1 MLPPASTIK
10 TAVAQ
15 NVKSQQAPNAQTEQ
29 QVKKGWSNI
38 LFSQSSPAAAAAGRR
53 LAQSLHPPSWL
64 RRWIWRL
71 FFLGPPIAV
80 IYMSFPWTI
89 MRVHGVSMA
98 PFFNPNSSPD
108 LPSAPPDLILVQT
121 VHSLGEVSPLFRI
134 PKFKLQRGQVVV
146 YYTPHDPNTI
156 AVKRVVGL
164 PGDKVTP
171 LPGYSGGDDSPVII
185 PYNHIWVEGDAN
197 SRDKSIDSNHFGP
210 ISQNLVCGFVLA
222 VYVPGLN
229 WPVWLDRGAA
239 DTLATKAGRVEMD
252 VVGSARL
259 DPDEQAMQSEDPFR
273 SGAAALEL
281 AMIRRNRELMPA
293 KLRAKGMLER
303 YRRMHALAEAEVEKA
318 DASTRSVAEGLL
330 EELEIAFESVGLNK
344 DGGRV
349 APVVKPRWR
358 TDEEGE
364 SAADKERRLQEY
376 LLRQRTA

>member
-1 MLPPASTIK
+1 
-10 TAVAQ
+10 
-15 NVKSQQAPNAQTEQ
+15 
-29 QVKKGWSNI
+29 
-38 LFSQSSPAAAAAGRR
+38 
-53 LAQSLHPPSWL
+53 
-64 RRWIWRL
+64 
-71 FFLGPPIAV
+71 
-80 IYMSFPWTI
+80 
-89 MRVHGVSMA
+89 
-98 PFFNPNSSPD
+98 
-108 LPSAPPDLILVQT
+108 
-121 VHSLGEVSPLFRI
+121 
-134 PKFKLQRGQVVV
+134 
-146 YYTPHDPNTI
+146 
-156 AVKRVVGL
+156 
-164 PGDKVTP
+164 
-171 LPGYSGGDDSPVII
+171 VII